1 LRVLVADDE
10 PTLRLAITLFLG
22 RHGHEV
28 VQAVDAYEAL
38 RIASQQHFDVVL
50 VDVGMPGD
58 GPALLR
64 KLEAKPELKGR
75 TILMSGAEAGAAAGS
90 FPSDRPHLTK
100 PFDMTEVIRLV
111 EAVGR

>member
-1 LRVLVADDE
+1 VLVADDE

-28 VQAVDAYEAL
+28 VQAVDAYEAMRL
-38 RIASQQHFDVVL
+38 ASQQHFDVVL
-50 VDVGMPGD
+50 ADLGMPGD

-64 KLEAKPELKGR
+64 KLELKPELKGR
-75 TILMSGAEAGAAAGS
+75 TIFMSGPEAAAIGS
-90 FPSDRPHLTK
+90 VPPDRPHLTK

-111 EAVGR
+111 EAVAH